1 LANLSVRDL
10 RVRYGKTEI
19 LRGVSFDLE
28 QGQIVAL
35 LGANGSGKSTALNAV
50 SGFVKPHSGSIRLN
64 STEIGGL
71 PTHQIFR
78 RGVVQISQARNLFPD
93 MSVAENLSLGMAN
106 CPRGIDRTERMR
118 QAYEW
123 FPKLWPKRHLRA
135 QALSG
140 GEQQMIAIGRAL
152 VSDPTL
158 ILLDEPSGGLA
169 PRVVDEIAE
178 MLIKLKAAKHTML
191 IVEQN
196 IALARS
202 VADRFYILR
211 EGEVIDGDSVVNG
224 ARSMEEIVRAVY
236 L

>member
-1 LANLSVRDL
+1 
-10 RVRYGKTEI
+10 
-19 LRGVSFDLE
+19 
-28 QGQIVAL
+28 
-35 LGANGSGKSTALNAV
+35 
-50 SGFVKPHSGSIRLN
+50 
-64 STEIGGL
+64 
-71 PTHQIFR
+71 
-78 RGVVQISQARNLFPD
+78 
-93 MSVAENLSLGMAN
+93 
-106 CPRGIDRTERMR
+106 
-118 QAYEW
+118 
-123 FPKLWPKRHLRA
+123 
-135 QALSG
+135 
-140 GEQQMIAIGRAL
+140 MIAIGRAL

-178 MLIKLKAAKHTML
+178 ILIKLKAAKHTML